1 MFWTILLVIAGSVTL
16 LFATIFVL
24 LVVAAVRSD
33 LMINKCLL
41 DKSFSDSLQVPQ
53 LNTLNLDE
61 SEPVR
66 AGMLNAG

>member
-1 MFWTILLVIAGSVTL
+1 MFWTILLVVAGSVTL

-53 LNTLNLDE
+53 LNTLNVDE

>member
-53 LNTLNLDE
+53 LNTLNVDE